1 MRLVRVIAV
10 LATLGC
16 LGASVGVA
24 QSVEPAGDLLVAPAE
39 GNLDSALSLAT
50 VGLCERGTTY
60 MVTVAGKGVR
70 ADEGQDI
77 IVGAADLRYLEPT
90 GFPSHEVFTSETLGQ
105 FFQRASVAKP
115 RGEYVL
121 SMICRNRLDVEALQV
136 FSATIDIDAQGRY
149 SALGSAALDLP
160 TAIDEAEIDFEV
172 IPGTEEAEITEENSS
187 AVSEAGEAQG
197 TGTIDAS
204 SGEGSPGAA
213 DVEDRE
219 TAEVTAAQSVGG
231 ESVAPSEDSLRGTL
245 LIVGAILLV
254 GAMSAWFAMS
264 RREKRSKDSERRGA
278 EVDA

>member
-1 MRLVRVIAV
+1 
-10 LATLGC
+10 
-16 LGASVGVA
+16 
-24 QSVEPAGDLLVAPAE
+24 
-39 GNLDSALSLAT
+39 
-50 VGLCERGTTY
+50 
-60 MVTVAGKGVR
+60 
-70 ADEGQDI
+70 
-77 IVGAADLRYLEPT
+77 
-90 GFPSHEVFTSETLGQ
+90 
-105 FFQRASVAKP
+105 
-115 RGEYVL
+115 
-121 SMICRNRLDVEALQV
+121 V

-172 IPGTEEAEITEENSS
+172 IPGTEEAEITEENAS

-204 SGEGSPGAA
+204 SGKGSPGAA

-254 GAMSAWFAMS
+254 GAMSAWFFMS
-264 RREKRSKDSERRGA
+264 RREKRSKDSERRDA

>member
-10 LATLGC
+10 LATLSC

-90 GFPSHEVFTSETLGQ
+90 GYPSHEVFTSETLGQ

-172 IPGTEEAEITEENSS
+172 IPGTEEAEITEENAS

-213 DVEDRE
+213 DVKDRE

-254 GAMSAWFAMS
+254 GAMSAWFFMS
-264 RREKRSKDSERRGA
+264 RREKRSKDSERRDA

>member
-70 ADEGQDI
+70 TDEGQDI

-105 FFQRASVAKP
+105 FFLRASVAKP

-149 SALGSAALDLP
+149 GALGSAALDLP

-172 IPGTEEAEITEENSS
+172 IPGTEEAEITEENAS

-219 TAEVTAAQSVGG
+219 TAEVTAAQGVGG

-254 GAMSAWFAMS
+254 GAMSAWFFMS
-264 RREKRSKDSERRGA
+264 RREKRSKDSERRDA